1 MIGYQEV
8 LIDFFYVWQMV
19 MLIYLYIGN
28 IGMIDQDDE
37 VYKVWLVGLIVCD
50 VLCCLS
56 NWCSQVLLQ
65 DWLLQCGVVVI
76 FGIDMCKLMCILC
89 ECGVQNGVL
98 MVGDDINVDVV
109 LEVVCKFLGLK
120 GMDLVKV
127 ISISKVYSWNEGQF
141 DLDFNMFV
149 SVVFQYK
156 VVVYDFGVKFNI
168 LCMLVECG
176 CDIIVVLVQILV
188 VEVLVMNFDG
198 VFLFNGLGD
207 LELCDY
213 VIEVIKVFLDKKV
226 LVFGICF
233 GYQLLV
239 LVFGVKI
246 IKMGYGYYGVNYL
259 VQDLDDGW
267 VMIILQNYGFVVDEV
282 LLLVILCVIYWLLF
296 DGINQGIVC
305 IDVLVFLFQGY
316 FEVLL
321 GLYDVVLLF
330 DCFVILMV
338 QVKV

>member
-8 LIDFFYVWQMV
+8 LIDLFYVWQMV

-37 VYKVWLVGLIVCD
+37 VFKVWLVGLIVCD
-50 VLCCLS
+50 VLCCFS

-65 DWLLQCGVVVI
+65 DWLIQCGVVVI
-76 FGIDMCKLMCILC
+76 VGIDICKLICILC
-89 ECGVQNGVL
+89 EKGVQNGVL
-98 MVGDDINVDVV
+98 MVGDIDVEKV

-127 ISISKVYSWNEGQF
+127 VIIEKIYIWIEGQL
-141 DLDFNMFV
+141 DLDVNVFV
-149 SVVFQYK
+149 SVLVWFK
-156 VVVYDFGVKFNI
+156 VVVYDFGVKINI

-176 CDIIVVLVQILV
+176 CEVIVVLVQILV
-188 VEVLVMNFDG
+188 VEVLVLKLDG

-213 VIEVIKVFLDKKV
+213 VIDVIKIFIDVKILI
-226 LVFGICF
+226 FGICL
-233 GYQLLV
+233 GYQLLGLV
-239 LVFGVKI
+239 LGVQI
-246 IKMGYGYYGVNYL
+246 MKMGYGYYGVNYL
-259 VQDLDDGW
+259 VQDLDSGW
-267 VMIILQNYGFVVDEV
+267 VMIILQNYGFVIDEV
-282 LLLVILCVIYWLLF
+282 ILLLILCVIYCLLF
-296 DGINQGIVC
+296 DGINQGVVC

-316 FEVLL
+316 LEVFL
-321 GLYDVVLLF
+321 GLYDVGLLF
-330 DCFVILMV
+330 DCFVVLME